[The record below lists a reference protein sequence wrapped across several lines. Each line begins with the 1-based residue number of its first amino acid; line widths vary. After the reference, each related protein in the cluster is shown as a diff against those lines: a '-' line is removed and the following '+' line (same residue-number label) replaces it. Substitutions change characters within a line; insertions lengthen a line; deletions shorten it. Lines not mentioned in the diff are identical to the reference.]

1 MPIAA
6 DRGPAAGSAAL
17 SRWLSLRDRSFFMK
31 LMAGFAVFFVAALVG
46 IAVLTTRARRESAAA
61 DRLASLE
68 FAGVALILNID
79 RDAYQAAQGL
89 DQAALATDA
98 ERREKWLAFYV
109 ENRGQMQDRLGQ
121 YARIAGL
128 DGVRAQRAQATMAA
142 RDSLVAVGDT
152 VAARLRA
159 GAGVVAVEPLIRL
172 FDDRLDA
179 LHALLGDAE
188 DSHNKEVAALSA
200 QVHAA
205 GAEFMRLSLI
215 GLALLVLVMLVIAWL
230 LTREVTTPMARLA
243 EQSERISRGD
253 LTVAGLQADRRDELG
268 RLAASFDRMLPFLR
282 RMIARVQELSGQL
295 SASSKAISGAAGDT
309 AGSLSQLNVAIEQI
323 THGAQ
328 EQAQAAQETAEVVV
342 EMSGSIQRVA
352 GGAAQ
357 IADGAGQA
365 VEVARRSGDTVQKA
379 FASMDDVRAAVVD
392 AATLVREMGERTQRI
407 GQIVEVI
414 SQIAGRTNLLALNAA
429 IEAARAGEHGRGFAV
444 VADEVRK
451 LADGSQR
458 SAAEITTLIQGIEE
472 GTRRAVDAME
482 AGVGRVEREAVVAGE
497 AMKAL
502 ADILA
507 AVEATG
513 QNVGTISE
521 DAARLAE
528 RAERVAALVQDVA
541 SIAQESA
548 ASAEEMA
555 AQSLQVAAA
564 MGTIAPAEEQPG
576 AADDTATAAL
586 RRMAEELQ
594 EVAAGFHV

>member
-1 MPIAA
+1 MSIAD
-6 DRGPAAGSAAL
+6 DRPLAGSASL
-17 SRWLSLRDRSFFMK
+17 TRWLSLRDRSFFWK
-31 LMAGFAVFFVAALVG
+31 LIAGFGVFFVAALVG
-46 IAVLTTRARRESAAA
+46 IGMLATRARREAAGA

-89 DQAALATDA
+89 DQAALAQDA
-98 ERREKWLAFYV
+98 QQRDKWLAFYV

-121 YARIAGL
+121 YARIPGL
-128 DGVRAQRAQATMAA
+128 DAVRRNRAQATMAA
-142 RDSLVAVGDT
+142 RDSLAAAGDAVAERVRGGAT
-152 VAARLRA
+152 PAAVA
-159 GAGVVAVEPLIRL
+159 PLIAE
-172 FDDRLDA
+172 FDRRLDT
-179 LHALLGDAE
+179 LHNLLGDAE
-188 DSHNKEVAALSA
+188 ESHNKEVAALSA

-205 GAEFMRLSLI
+205 GAEFTRLSLI
-215 GLALLVLVMLVIAWL
+215 GLGILVLVMLIIAWL
-230 LTREVTTPMARLA
+230 LTQEITLPMARLA
-243 EQSERISRGD
+243 EVSERISRGD
-253 LTVAGLQADRRDELG
+253 LAVDGLQADRADELG

-282 RMIARVQELSGQL
+282 RMIARIQELSGQL
-295 SASSKAISGAAGDT
+295 GESSRAISGAAADT

-357 IADGAGQA
+357 IAEGAGQA
-365 VEVARRSGDTVQKA
+365 VDVARRGGDTVQKA
-379 FASMDDVRAAVVD
+379 ISSMDDVRGAVVD
-392 AATLVREMGERTQRI
+392 AAALVREMGERTQRI

-458 SAAEITTLIQGIEE
+458 SAAEITGLIQGIEE
-472 GTRRAVDAME
+472 GTRRAVEAME
-482 AGVGRVEREAVVAGE
+482 SGVGRVEREAVVARE
-497 AMKAL
+497 AMTAL
-502 ADILA
+502 AEILA

-513 QNVGTISE
+513 QKVGTISD

-528 RAERVAALVQDVA
+528 RADRVASLVQDVA

-564 MGTIAPAEEQPG
+564 MGTIAPSEEKPG
-576 AADDTATAAL
+576 QLDDTATAAL

-594 EVAAGFHV
+594 EVAAGFRV